1 MSYKECE
8 HCFGTGLDHGGCE
21 HDLRIEKLETALKQ
35 IRDPELADSIIKAL
49 RSDVAE
55 VEKRIEMLTYSLER
69 IRDIDWL
76 QYSNRIDAIQQ
87 IAREALK

>member
-1 MSYKECE
+1 MKTDE
-8 HCFGTGLDHGGCE
+8 LMRKAADK
-21 HDLRIEKLETALKQ
+21 IE
-35 IRDPELADSIIKAL
+35 R
-49 RSDVAE
+49 
-55 VEKRIEMLTYSLER
+55 LTFALER